1 MLDFTGH
8 ACVNCRKM
16 EASVWPDKEVYRL
29 LNEELVVIQLYVD
42 DKTALPE
49 EEQFVSTFSGKNI
62 RTIGN
67 KWSDFQASK
76 FNSNSQPYYV
86 LDRKSTRL
94 LQSLMRISYA
104 VFCLKKKKT
113 NITKNNIH

>member
-16 EASVWPDKEVYRL
+16 EASVWPDKEVYML
-29 LNEELVVIQLYVD
+29 LNDELVVIQLYVD

-49 EEQFVSTFSGKNI
+49 EEQFVSTFRGENI
-62 RTIGN
+62 RTLGT

-76 FNSNSQPYYV
+76 FNSNSQRYYV
-86 LDRKSTRL
+86 LLTHFNEGILEKPTGAVSNTDSQYRI
-94 LQSLMRISYA
+94 LQSIL
-104 VFCLKKKKT
+104 
-113 NITKNNIH
+113 

>member
-67 KWSDFQASK
+67 KWSRSEEHT
-76 FNSNSQPYYV
+76 SE
-86 LDRKSTRL
+86 

-104 VFCLKKKKT
+104 VFCLTKKKKI
-113 NITKNNIH
+113 ITLI